1 MPIKTDNVVLTKSKV
16 FAVRIIK
23 LYQFLSRKDNPNREF
38 VISQQIL
45 RSGTS
50 IGANVRESRRAQ
62 SKKDFI
68 AKTIVSLKEA
78 DETEYWLELLYETQY
93 ISEEIFNNMR
103 NDCEEIIKILT
114 TIIKTVQKREG
125 NK

>member
-68 AKTIVSLKEA
+68 AKLYVSLKEA

-114 TIIKTVQKREG
+114 TIIKTVQKREE

>member
-68 AKTIVSLKEA
+68 AKLYVSLKEA

-114 TIIKTVQKREG
+114 TIIKRVQIREG

>member
-68 AKTIVSLKEA
+68 AKLYVSLKEA

>member
-1 MPIKTDNVVLTKSKV
+1 VPIKTDNVVLTKSKV

-68 AKTIVSLKEA
+68 AKLYVSLKEA